1 MANVKYKYNPDTLS
15 YDKMETGFKYYSSK
29 IAYLFLLGGVI
40 GFAYFVA
47 YVYLLDSPRERQ
59 LSRENSQLLT
69 NYEIMSKKLDMVE
82 KVLSD
87 VQQRDENIYRVIFQT
102 DSIPNSI
109 RLAGF
114 GGVNRYEALED
125 LDNSKIAIQ
134 TAKKL
139 DIIMKQLYVQS
150 KSFDEIIDLAVRK
163 DELLRVTPSIM
174 PIANN
179 DLKRTASGWGWRI
192 DPVYKIRKFHEGMD
206 FTAPVGTD
214 VYASADG
221 VIASISKE
229 YTGYGNSIRINHG
242 FGYTTLYA
250 HLSGFNVKQ
259 GDAVKRGDVIG
270 FVGNTG
276 KSTGPHLHYEVHV
289 RSSPVDPRNYYYSD
303 LTAEQYE
310 EMISISSNSNQTFD

>member
-15 YDKMETGFKYYSSK
+15 YDKMETGFKYYFSK

-114 GGVNRYEALED
+114 GGVNRYESLED

-206 FTAPVGTD
+206 FTAPIGTD

-221 VIASISKE
+221 VIASIRKE
-229 YTGYGNSIRINHG
+229 YTGYGNNIRINHG

-250 HLSGFNVKQ
+250 HLSGFNVKE
-259 GDAVKRGDVIG
+259 GDAVKRGDIIG

-289 RSSPVDPRNYYYSD
+289 RNSPVDPRNYYYSD

>member
-15 YDKMETGFKYYSSK
+15 YDKLETGFKYYSSK

-114 GGVNRYEALED
+114 GGVNRYESLED

-206 FTAPVGTD
+206 FTAPIGTD

-221 VIASISKE
+221 VIASIRKE
-229 YTGYGNSIRINHG
+229 YTGYGNNIRINHG

-250 HLSGFNVKQ
+250 HLSGFNVKE
-259 GDAVKRGDVIG
+259 GDAVKRGDIIG

-289 RSSPVDPRNYYYSD
+289 RNSPVDPRNYYYSD

>member
-1 MANVKYKYNPDTLS
+1 
-15 YDKMETGFKYYSSK
+15 
-29 IAYLFLLGGVI
+29 
-40 GFAYFVA
+40 
-47 YVYLLDSPRERQ
+47 
-59 LSRENSQLLT
+59 
-69 NYEIMSKKLDMVE
+69 
-82 KVLSD
+82 
-87 VQQRDENIYRVIFQT
+87 
-102 DSIPNSI
+102 
-109 RLAGF
+109 
-114 GGVNRYEALED
+114 
-125 LDNSKIAIQ
+125 
-134 TAKKL
+134 
-139 DIIMKQLYVQS
+139 MKQLYVQS

-206 FTAPVGTD
+206 FTAPIGTD

-221 VIASISKE
+221 VIASIRKE
-229 YTGYGNSIRINHG
+229 YTGYGNNIRINHG

-250 HLSGFNVKQ
+250 HLSGFNVKE
-259 GDAVKRGDVIG
+259 GDAVKRGDIIG

-289 RSSPVDPRNYYYSD
+289 RNSPVDPRNYYYSD

>member
-15 YDKMETGFKYYSSK
+15 YDKLETGFKYYSTK

-114 GGVNRYEALED
+114 GGVNRYE
-125 LDNSKIAIQ
+125 S
-134 TAKKL
+134 
-139 DIIMKQLYVQS
+139 
-150 KSFDEIIDLAVRK
+150 
-163 DELLRVTPSIM
+163 
-174 PIANN
+174 
-179 DLKRTASGWGWRI
+179 
-192 DPVYKIRKFHEGMD
+192 
-206 FTAPVGTD
+206 
-214 VYASADG
+214 
-221 VIASISKE
+221 
-229 YTGYGNSIRINHG
+229 
-242 FGYTTLYA
+242 
-250 HLSGFNVKQ
+250 
-259 GDAVKRGDVIG
+259 
-270 FVGNTG
+270 
-276 KSTGPHLHYEVHV
+276 
-289 RSSPVDPRNYYYSD
+289 
-303 LTAEQYE
+303 
-310 EMISISSNSNQTFD
+310 

>member
-1 MANVKYKYNPDTLS
+1 MANVKFKYNPDTLS
-15 YDKMETGFKYYSSK
+15 YDKVETGFKYYSAK

-59 LSRENSQLLT
+59 LSRENSQLVT

-114 GGVNRYEALED
+114 GGVNRYESLED

-179 DLKRTASGWGWRI
+179 DLNRTASGWGWRI

-221 VIASISKE
+221 VVASISKE

-250 HLSGFNVKQ
+250 HLSAFKVKE
-259 GDAVKRGDVIG
+259 GEVVKRGDIIG
-270 FVGNTG
+270 YVGNTG

>member
-1 MANVKYKYNPDTLS
+1 MANAKFKYNPDTLS
-15 YDKMETGFKYYSSK
+15 YDMVETGFKYYFSK
-29 IAYLFLLGGVI
+29 VAYLFLLGGVI

-47 YVYLLDSPRERQ
+47 YVYLLDSPKERA

-69 NYEIMSKKLDMVE
+69 NYEIMSRKLGMVE
-82 KVLSD
+82 KVLRD

-102 DSIPNSI
+102 DSIPNSV

-114 GGVNRYEALED
+114 GGVNRYESLED
-125 LDNSKIAIQ
+125 LDNNQIVLH

-150 KSFDEIIDLAVRK
+150 KSFDEIVDLAIRK
-163 DELLRVTPSIM
+163 DEILKATPAIM
-174 PIANN
+174 PIANK

-206 FTAPVGTD
+206 FTAPVGTE
-214 VYASADG
+214 VYATGDG
-221 VIASISKE
+221 VIGSTSRE
-229 YTGYGNSIRINHG
+229 FSGYGNSIRVDHG
-242 FGYTTLYA
+242 FGYSTLYA
-250 HLSGFNVKQ
+250 HLNAFNVKAGQ
-259 GDAVKRGDVIG
+259 AVKRGDIIG
-270 FVGNTG
+270 YVGNTG

-289 RSSPVDPRNYYYSD
+289 RTSPVDPRNYYYQD
-303 LTAEQYE
+303 ITAEQYG